1 MTRGERWSDLRWALS
16 WAISPAPLSWL
27 ILGVL
32 LASIV
37 HGVLGIVDHIH
48 LVSERRQL
56 RQVRDSL
63 VALGGRGLRVTL
75 SDGTVTWFTAASPD
89 TAGRDTVRY
98 RTPVP

>member
-1 MTRGERWSDLRWALS
+1 M
-16 WAISPAPLSWL
+16 SWL

-48 LVSERRQL
+48 LASERRQL

-63 VALGGRGLRVTL
+63 VAVSGRGLRVTL
-75 SDGTVTWFTAASPD
+75 SDGTVAWLTAALPD
-89 TAGRDTVRY
+89 TARRDTVRH
-98 RTPVP
+98 RTSVP